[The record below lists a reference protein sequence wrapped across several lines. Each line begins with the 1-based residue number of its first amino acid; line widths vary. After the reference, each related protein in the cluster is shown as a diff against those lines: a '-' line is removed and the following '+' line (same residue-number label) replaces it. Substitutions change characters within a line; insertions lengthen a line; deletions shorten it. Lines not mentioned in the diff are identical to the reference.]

1 MFDVKKIRRD
11 FPMLQNKKMQGKP
24 LIYFDNAA
32 TSLKPTCVIDAVTGY
47 YRDYTANAHRG
58 DYDIAH
64 HVDETYDGVRKKVA
78 DFIHCKPEEVVFTS
92 GTSMSLNMVAYGYGI
107 RKLGKEDEIL
117 ITEAEHASN
126 ILPWFKVGEA
136 TGCKISYIELD
147 DEGRLT
153 VENLKKALNP
163 RVKIV
168 ALAHITNVLGF
179 SFDVK
184 KFAEIIHES
193 GAIFV
198 LDGAQ
203 SVPHMKTDVKEMDV
217 DFLAFSAHKMC
228 GPTGVGVL
236 YGKYE
241 LLDRMDPLM
250 TGGGM
255 NSKFDICGNIGY
267 LYPPLKFEAGTQNIA
282 GVIGLGAAID
292 YLNSIG
298 MEAIEEYE
306 LKLHAYAI
314 RKLKEVSQITVYNEH
329 ADCGIITFNVKD
341 VFAQDAASLFNS
353 YGIAVRSGQHCA
365 KILLNKLG
373 TDATVRASLYFY
385 NTFEEIDA
393 FVEACKK
400 GGDFLDAFFNDAGD
414 DA

>member
-1 MFDVKKIRRD
+1 
-11 FPMLQNKKMQGKP
+11 MQGKP

-32 TSLKPTCVIDAVTGY
+32 TSLKPQCVIDAVTEY

-78 DFIHCKPEEVVFTS
+78 DFIHCKPEEVIFTS

-163 RVKIV
+163 HVKIV
-168 ALAHITNVLGF
+168 ALAEITNVLGF

-184 KFAEIIHES
+184 KFSEIIHEN

-203 SVPHMKTDVKEMDV
+203 SVPHMKTDVKESDV

-236 YGKYE
+236 YGKYA
-241 LLDRMDPLM
+241 LLERMDPLM

-282 GVIGLGAAID
+282 GVIGFGAAID

-306 LKLHAYAI
+306 LRLHAYAI
-314 RKLKEVSQITVYNEH
+314 RKLKEIPQICVYNEN